1 MRRKARTLPEGA
13 AEQRCP
19 MYLLANRGQA
29 LPDPLLLPQSTGA
42 AHRLPPDEAHTPGFC
57 SGMGRGSV

>member
-19 MYLLANRGQA
+19 VCPLANWVTRFPISSRRRKVQERRTGSHPMGRT
-29 LPDPLLLPQSTGA
+29 LPDGA
-42 AHRLPPDEAHTPGFC
+42 AR
-57 SGMGRGSV
+57 RGDAA

>member
-1 MRRKARTLPEGA
+1 MCRKVRTLPGGA

-19 MYLLANRGQA
+19 MYLLANWGKA
-29 LPDPLLLPQSTGA
+29 LPDPLLLLQSTGVE
-42 AHRLPPDEAHTPGFC
+42 HRLPPDGAHASGFC